1 MNDTCTLARFLSKN
15 ISIILRRSVDSDR
28 KKARHIRTLRSVL
41 SGLRNIMAFVLC
53 LALIFCRTGPKN
65 GERSRQVDRSPQTPA
80 HILSGYEL
88 IWQDEFDGTRI
99 DQDKWNFRAEGTVR
113 ALATVSGR
121 TIKPDGRGHVA
132 ISIIKDD
139 DGKYYVGQL
148 GTQGLFETTYGY
160 FECRARMNSQLG
172 PHVAYWLQSPDM
184 GQGGDPTVSGAE
196 IDIFEYHRRTP
207 GLVYHTVHWGGY
219 GQNHRQEGA
228 EIPVAG
234 IETGFHTF
242 GLEWTPYEYIFYI
255 DGKETWRTRTAVS
268 HRSQYLILSTELTG
282 WGGDPAQG
290 QFPDAVVFDY
300 VRVYKP
306 KPAPM
311 AKILRSEFIFDR
323 APFAS
328 CHASTIV
335 ETNDGPLAAWFGGSA
350 EGADDVGIWMA
361 RFNGK
366 EWSAPEEVATG
377 VMDDETSE
385 MQGQAG
391 DPRLNGQ
398 KLITGNNKS
407 GIEKEALPET
417 VDLERAPADDGEM
430 MISEKNHSGVPT
442 NNRRFAC
449 WNPVLFRKRN
459 GELLLFYK
467 VGPSPSGWWGM
478 VKISRDD
485 GRTWSRAY
493 RLPEGFLG
501 PIKNKPIELADGT
514 LLCGSSNEAKG
525 WQVHM
530 EWTEDPLGSWN
541 RSPVLN
547 ESPAVQA
554 IQPAILKHADGQYQI
569 LCRSKQGVL
578 MEAWSEPKNPTRWSS
593 LKPTEIPNPNSGID
607 ALTLRDGKH
616 LLVYNPIRK
625 GRHLLN
631 VAASHDG
638 RTWKTVLEL
647 EKEPG
652 AEFSYPAVIQT
663 RDGLVHITYT
673 WKRQR
678 IKHVVL
684 ATR

>member
-1 MNDTCTLARFLSKN
+1 MDDKSALARFFNKN
-15 ISIILRRSVDSDR
+15 IIMLLRRSGSFNR
-28 KKARHIRTLRSVL
+28 EKALHIRTSRLLL
-41 SGLRNIMAFVLC
+41 SGLWISLAFILSP
-53 LALIFCRTGPKN
+53 ALICCGTGPKN
-65 GERSRQVDRSPQTPA
+65 GTQLMQVNLSPQTPA

-88 IWQDEFDGTRI
+88 IWQDEFDGTQI
-99 DQDKWNFRAEGTVR
+99 DPGKWNFRAEGTVR
-113 ALATVSGR
+113 ALATVSRR
-121 TIKPDGRGHVA
+121 TIKLDGRGQVA
-132 ISIIKDD
+132 ISVIKDD

-160 FECRARMNSQLG
+160 LECRARMNSQVG
-172 PHVAYWLQSPDM
+172 PHVAFWLQSPDM
-184 GQGGDPTVSGAE
+184 GQGGEPAVNGAE

-207 GLVYHTVHWGGY
+207 GLIYHTVHWGGY

-242 GLEWTPYEYIFYI
+242 GLEWTPDEYIFYI

-268 HRSQYLILSTELTG
+268 RRPQYLILSTELTG
-282 WGGDPAQG
+282 WGGDPARG
-290 QFPDAVVFDY
+290 QFPDEVVFDY

-306 KPAPM
+306 RPAAM
-311 AKILRSEFIFDR
+311 AKILRSEFIFEK

-335 ETNDGPLAAWFGGSA
+335 ETDDGLLTAWFGGSA
-350 EGADDVGIWMA
+350 EGADDVGIWLA
-361 RFNGK
+361 RFNGNG
-366 EWSAPEEVATG
+366 WSAPVEVATG
-377 VMDDETSE
+377 IVDDETPE
-385 MQGQAG
+385 KPGQAR
-391 DPRLNGQ
+391 DSQLNGQ

-407 GIEKEALPET
+407 GIEKETLPET
-417 VDLERAPADDGEM
+417 VNPERAPADNGEM
-430 MISEKNHSGVPT
+430 MISEKNHSGVT
-442 NNRRFAC
+442 TINRRFAC
-449 WNPVLFRKRN
+449 WNPVLFRRRN

-514 LLCGSSNEAKG
+514 LLCGSSTEDTG

-530 EWTEDPLGSWN
+530 EWTDNPLRSWK
-541 RSPVLN
+541 RSPALN
-547 ESPAVQA
+547 EPPAIQA
-554 IQPAILKHADGQYQI
+554 IQPAILKHADGRLQI

-578 MEAWSEPKNPTRWSS
+578 MEAWSEPGNPARWSR
-593 LKPTEIPNPNSGID
+593 LKPTEIPNPDSGID
-607 ALTLRDGKH
+607 ALTLLDGRH
-616 LLVYNPIRK
+616 LLVYNPLK
-625 GRHLLN
+625 HGRHRLA
-631 VAASHDG
+631 VALSHDG

-647 EKEPG
+647 ENEPG
-652 AEFSYPAVIQT
+652 SEFSYPAVIQT

-684 ATR
+684 ATQ